1 MKLNTITTAEKMNSV
16 KASCDEAP
24 FGEKKVAATKHYN
37 AAEAANVAKNDAE
50 TNKELDAALLALE

>member
-24 FGEKKVAATKHYN
+24 FGEKKLRQQST
-37 AAEAANVAKNDAE
+37 
-50 TNKELDAALLALE
+50 TMPLRLQM